1 MFRATNELELTF
13 KSSVASVQAD
23 IPSARIKIPLPENEE
38 KRTKE
43 EGGEE

>member
-13 KSSVASVQAD
+13 KASLASVQAE
-23 IPSARIKIPLPENEE
+23 IPSARIKIPLLENEE